1 MRTRTFRHSAL
12 RSKRGVSLIE
22 GLMSTVILLV
32 GMVGILQGLA
42 FASIQNSM
50 ANRSGRASVIAQQLI
65 SAIEQQGRAN
75 LVATGGLFGASTCV
89 ATIPTTVSAFS
100 GELTP
105 LPPSLSSQG
114 FTAAKMCFIDF
125 DASSAAFKSLTPGYT
140 TQDDTTFQRL
150 VVVYQ
155 HPTVPDVIYVGVNV
169 GWRDGGQVRIIKRFT
184 ALYDTTTN
192 QTNLDF

>member
-1 MRTRTFRHSAL
+1 MA
-12 RSKRGVSLIE
+12 
-22 GLMSTVILLV
+22 TVILLV

-75 LVATGGLFGASTCV
+75 LTATSGLFGATACV
-89 ATIPTTVSAFS
+89 SSIPGTVSAFS

-105 LPPSLSSQG
+105 LPPSLAAQG

-140 TQDDTTFQRL
+140 TQDNTTYQRL

-169 GWRDGGQVRIIKRFT
+169 GWRDGGRVRISKRFT
-184 ALYDTTTN
+184 ALYDTAAN

>member
-1 MRTRTFRHSAL
+1 
-12 RSKRGVSLIE
+12 LIE

-50 ANRSGRASVIAQQLI
+50 ANRSSRASVIAQQLI

-75 LVATGGLFGASTCV
+75 LVPAAGLFGATTCV
-89 ATIPTTVSAFS
+89 ATVPAAVNAFQ
-100 GELTP
+100 GDLTP
-105 LPPSLSSQG
+105 LPPSLASQG
-114 FTAAKMCFIDF
+114 FTTAQMCFIDF
-125 DASSAAFKSLTPGYT
+125 DATSAAFKGLTPGYSA
-140 TQDDTTFQRL
+140 QDDTTYQRL
-150 VVVYQ
+150 VVVYK
-155 HPTVPDVIYVGVNV
+155 HPSVPDVIYVGVNV
-169 GWRDGGQVRIIKRFT
+169 GWRDGGQVRISKRFT